1 MKLSAEQ
8 QNEFEKVW
16 RDCQRMAAAEC
27 RSRLI
32 YGQLRRDIIEKAILQ
47 TITAVAKNGLTGADI
62 ISRARCCAIDC
73 IRTAAIARVRDSV
86 LTISVPDEGE
96 FPASIDD
103 PLTSTDLPVL
113 TDQQIETVNRNWH
126 RIGSV
131 VDVIANQFGIES
143 GIRFQF
149 LSAVMLETAKRIAGT
164 DSTEISDLMPIIRE
178 TAESLVSDF
187 CTVD

>member
-1 MKLSAEQ
+1 MKLTEEQ
-8 QNEFEKVW
+8 QQHVASVW
-16 RDCQRMAAAEC
+16 NQCQRIAAAEC
-27 RSRLI
+27 RAR
-32 YGQLRRDIIEKAILQ
+32 GLRGDLQRDIIDKALLQ
-47 TITAVAKNGLTGADI
+47 TLSAVARNDLSGDAI
-62 ISRARCCAIDC
+62 VSRAKSCAIDC
-73 IRTAAIARVRDSV
+73 IRVAAIAHARENV
-86 LTISVPDEGE
+86 LTILVPNESG
-96 FPASIDD
+96 FPVTADD

-113 TDQQIETVNRNWH
+113 NDQQIETVNRNWH